1 MTDEN
6 NTTNNGPEENPPVN
20 TREIHRPIEQEMKKS
35 YIDYAMSVIVS
46 RALPDVR
53 DGLKPV
59 HRRIMYSMY
68 DLSNTY
74 NKPHKKSARIVG
86 ECFVAGTR
94 VLTKRG
100 LIPIEQVEKGEEV
113 YTQKG
118 TSTVTELFEMPKREL
133 LRIQLENGLS
143 VTATPSQMFKVIT
156 KGLQYK
162 WKEAKD
168 LRSDDHVVMR
178 LDYPD
183 DLPYVELPEWKGK
196 KMLLDEN
203 IAYLTGQFLSDGCIE
218 AYRSGN
224 GQGRLSFYSSSAGV
238 IEHVRDAL
246 KNAFDYEAT
255 ISSRGTDPSGDLDG
269 NKAINHIRVSDR
281 EVNTF
286 LTETLGIDASWK
298 APTKHIPDAFFRSPR
313 SVIMAL
319 VSGMMDG
326 DGHVHKDRCS
336 LSYATVSERMAD
348 DLQLMMQHLGVL
360 SHRRIQD
367 RRDEVQLVRGWLM
380 HHNHPIH
387 SVEVDGRFLKILAKQ
402 LTLHNEVR
410 RERLEQVLS
419 LPNKVVMLDR
429 IPNAGSV
436 LFDELSEHHI
446 GSGWYMDTEG
456 NKFRSGIAYPDGTK
470 IRYSSDLRERPLGR
484 TQIVEWGIQEKLERI
499 GSKWAPFIEEMI
511 DNNIY
516 FMKVATVA
524 AAPAEHTYDLQ
535 VAGAHEFVA
544 SGMMVHNCLGKYHPH
559 GDSAVYDALVR
570 MAQDFSLRYTLVD
583 GHGNFGSVDG
593 DSAAAMRY
601 TECRLEKIAEEMLQD
616 LDKETVN
623 WVDNFDGSLKE
634 PEVLPSKIPNLLING
649 SSGIAVG
656 MATNIPPH
664 NLREVCDALVHLI
677 DEPSADN
684 LDLMAFVKGPDF
696 PTGGIIYGTNGII
709 EAYSTGKGRLKVRA
723 RTSIEEH
730 EGRKR
735 IIVSEIPYQV
745 NKSNLLENI
754 AELVKDKR
762 IEGITD
768 LRDESDRDGMRIVIE
783 VRKDA
788 MEEIVLNQLFA
799 HTQMEVTFG
808 VINLALV
815 NNEPKVLTLRE
826 MLQAYLDYRKE
837 VVTRRTQYDLN
848 QAKAR
853 DHILKGLIKA
863 VDAID
868 ETIRIIRE
876 ARTTDEARDGLMK
889 RFELDDVQAKAIL
902 EMRLRALTGLEIED
916 LKAEYVALEA
926 RIKELEGILADVAKI
941 MAIIKAELAEVRAA
955 YGDDRKTEIVI
966 DTGELDIEDLI
977 PNEEM
982 VVMISSDN
990 YIKRLPLD
998 TYKQQHR
1005 GGQGLLGMET
1015 KEDDQVVDLFVT
1027 MTHNNIMFF
1036 TNKGRVYQLKAYR
1049 IPVAGRH
1056 SKGKPIVNLLPKLEE
1071 DERVEGNLP
1080 IDSLDEDLD
1089 LMFATRSGIVKR
1101 TSLKEYR
1108 NIRSNGIIAIGLQD
1122 GDSLVDTKLVH
1133 QGDEIVLATRT
1144 GQAAHFDASEVRS
1157 VGRPAIGV
1165 IGMRPDEGDE
1175 VVSMAVV
1182 RPEDKLL
1189 SITEN
1194 GFGKISLVSDYRK
1207 THRGGKGVITIKT
1220 TDRNGMVVSVSAISD
1235 DDQIIL
1241 TTNQGNVIRTRA
1253 EEIRTMGRSTQGV
1266 TIMGLTNGDK
1276 ITAVARLAG
1285 AKEEMAVVRTESTEG
1300 DDILPAGESDENGEQ

>member
-1 MTDEN
+1 M
-6 NTTNNGPEENPPVN
+6 V
-20 TREIHRPIEQEMKKS
+20 
-35 YIDYAMSVIVS
+35 
-46 RALPDVR
+46 
-53 DGLKPV
+53 
-59 HRRIMYSMY
+59 
-68 DLSNTY
+68 
-74 NKPHKKSARIVG
+74 
-86 ECFVAGTR
+86 
-94 VLTKRG
+94 
-100 LIPIEQVEKGEEV
+100 
-113 YTQKG
+113 
-118 TSTVTELFEMPKREL
+118 
-133 LRIQLENGLS
+133 
-143 VTATPSQMFKVIT
+143 
-156 KGLQYK
+156 
-162 WKEAKD
+162 
-168 LRSDDHVVMR
+168 
-178 LDYPD
+178 
-183 DLPYVELPEWKGK
+183 
-196 KMLLDEN
+196 LDEN
-203 IAYLTGQFLSDGCIE
+203 IAYLIGQFLSDGYFE
-218 AYRSGN
+218 TSYGN
-224 GQGRLSFYSSSAGV
+224 SNGIGRLNFTSSSVGV
-238 IEHVRDAL
+238 IEKVRDAL
-246 KNAFDYEAT
+246 LAVFDYEAT
-255 ISSRGTDPSGDLDG
+255 ILSKCSNPIEDLPSSATM
-269 NKAINHIRVSDR
+269 NTIRVNRRDI
-281 EVNTF
+281 NDY
-286 LTETLGIDASWK
+286 LALALGIEPTWK
-298 APTKHIPDAFFRSPR
+298 AANKRIPEAFFSSPK
-313 SVIMAL
+313 SVLTAL
-319 VSGMMDG
+319 LSGLIDG
-326 DGHVHKDRCS
+326 DGSVHKNRCEIQ
-336 LSYATVSERMAD
+336 YGTISEQLAAD
-348 DLQLMMQHLGVL
+348 IQLVMQHLGIV
-360 SHRRIQD
+360 SHRFIQRPSEDLHILNGRILQHNAPLISI
-367 RRDEVQLVRGWLM
+367 EVIGRHAKVLARQLDLQNDIKRV
-380 HHNHPIH
+380 
-387 SVEVDGRFLKILAKQ
+387 
-402 LTLHNEVR
+402 
-410 RERLEQVLS
+410 RLEHIHNAATDAS
-419 LPNKVVMLDR
+419 SFDR

-436 LFDELSEHHI
+436 LFGELSEHHI
-446 GSGWYMDTEG
+446 GSGWYMDVEG
-456 NKFRSGIAYPDGTK
+456 HKFRSGISYPDGTK

-484 TQIVEWGIQEKLERI
+484 TQIVEWGIQDKLERV
-499 GSKWAPFIEEMI
+499 GSKWASFIDEVL

-516 FMKVATVA
+516 FMKVEKVD
-524 AAPAEHTYDLQ
+524 AAPAERTYDLQ

-559 GDSAVYDALVR
+559 GDTAVYDALVR
-570 MAQDFSLRYTLVD
+570 MAQDFSLRYTLID

-601 TECRLEKIAEEMLQD
+601 TECRLQKIAEEMLLD
-616 LDKETVN
+616 IDKETIS
-623 WVDNFDGSLKE
+623 WADNFDGSLKE
-634 PEVLPSKIPNLLING
+634 PEVLPCKIPNLLING

-677 DEPSADN
+677 DEPSADSM
-684 LDLMAFVKGPDF
+684 DLMAYVKGPDF
-696 PTGGIIYGTNGII
+696 PTGGIIYGTNGIV

-723 RTSIEEH
+723 RASVEEH

-788 MEEIVLNQLFA
+788 MEEVVLNQLFA

-826 MLQAYLDYRKE
+826 MLQAYIDYRKE
-837 VVTRRTQYDLN
+837 VVTRRTQYELN

-853 DHILKGLIKA
+853 DHILQGLIRA

-876 ARTTDEARDGLMK
+876 ARTTEEARDGLMK

-902 EMRLRALTGLEIED
+902 EMRLKALTGLEIED
-916 LKAEYVALEA
+916 LKAEYAALET
-926 RIKELEGILADVAKI
+926 RIKELQEILADVAKI

-982 VVMISSDN
+982 VVMISNDN

-1049 IPVAGRH
+1049 IPVASRH
-1056 SKGKPIVNLLPKLEE
+1056 SKGKPIVNLLPKLEDDEKIE
-1071 DERVEGNLP
+1071 DNLP
-1080 IDSLDEDLD
+1080 IDSLEEDLD
-1089 LMFATRSGIVKR
+1089 LMFATRNGIVKR
-1101 TSLKEYR
+1101 TPLKEYR
-1108 NIRSNGIIAIGLQD
+1108 NIRSNGIIALGLQEA
-1122 GDSLVDTKLVH
+1122 DSLVDTRLVRE
-1133 QGDEIVLATRT
+1133 GDEIVLATRN
-1144 GQAAHFDASEVRS
+1144 GQAARFDASEVRS

-1165 IGMRPDEGDE
+1165 IGMRPEEGDE

-1194 GFGKISLVSDYRK
+1194 GYGKISLVSDYRK

-1220 TDRNGMVVSVSAISD
+1220 TDRNGMVVSVSTIND

-1241 TTNQGNVIRTRA
+1241 TTLQGNVIRTRA

-1285 AKEEMAVVRTESTEG
+1285 AREEMVVVHTESKEG
-1300 DDILPAGESDENGEQ
+1300 DDILPAGENDDSSEQ

>member
-6 NTTNNGPEENPPVN
+6 NTTNNGPEEHAPALPA
-20 TREIHRPIEQEMKKS
+20 REIHRPIEQEMKKS
-35 YIDYAMSVIVS
+35 YIDYAMSVIVG

-59 HRRIMYSMY
+59 HRRILYTMY
-68 DLSNTY
+68 DLGNTY
-74 NKPHKKSARIVG
+74 NKPHKKCARIVG
-86 ECFVAGTR
+86 
-94 VLTKRG
+94 
-100 LIPIEQVEKGEEV
+100 
-113 YTQKG
+113 
-118 TSTVTELFEMPKREL
+118 
-133 LRIQLENGLS
+133 
-143 VTATPSQMFKVIT
+143 
-156 KGLQYK
+156 
-162 WKEAKD
+162 D
-168 LRSDDHVVMR
+168 
-178 LDYPD
+178 
-183 DLPYVELPEWKGK
+183 
-196 KMLLDEN
+196 
-203 IAYLTGQFLSDGCIE
+203 
-218 AYRSGN
+218 
-224 GQGRLSFYSSSAGV
+224 
-238 IEHVRDAL
+238 
-246 KNAFDYEAT
+246 
-255 ISSRGTDPSGDLDG
+255 
-269 NKAINHIRVSDR
+269 
-281 EVNTF
+281 
-286 LTETLGIDASWK
+286 
-298 APTKHIPDAFFRSPR
+298 
-313 SVIMAL
+313 
-319 VSGMMDG
+319 
-326 DGHVHKDRCS
+326 
-336 LSYATVSERMAD
+336 
-348 DLQLMMQHLGVL
+348 
-360 SHRRIQD
+360 
-367 RRDEVQLVRGWLM
+367 
-380 HHNHPIH
+380 
-387 SVEVDGRFLKILAKQ
+387 
-402 LTLHNEVR
+402 
-410 RERLEQVLS
+410 
-419 LPNKVVMLDR
+419 
-429 IPNAGSV
+429 
-436 LFDELSEHHI
+436 
-446 GSGWYMDTEG
+446 
-456 NKFRSGIAYPDGTK
+456 
-470 IRYSSDLRERPLGR
+470 
-484 TQIVEWGIQEKLERI
+484 
-499 GSKWAPFIEEMI
+499 
-511 DNNIY
+511 
-516 FMKVATVA
+516 
-524 AAPAEHTYDLQ
+524 
-535 VAGAHEFVA
+535 
-544 SGMMVHNCLGKYHPH
+544 CLGKYHPH
-559 GDSAVYDALVR
+559 GDTAVYDALVR

-601 TECRLEKIAEEMLQD
+601 TECRLEKIAEEMLLD
-616 LDKETVN
+616 IDKETIS
-623 WVDNFDGSLKE
+623 WTDNFDGSLKE
-634 PEVLPSKIPNLLING
+634 PEVLPSKIPNLLVNG

-664 NLREVCDALVHLI
+664 NLKEVCDALVHLI
-677 DEPSADN
+677 DEPSADS
-684 LDLMAFVKGPDF
+684 LDLMAYVKGPDF

-709 EAYSTGKGRLKVRA
+709 EAYSTGRGRLKVRA

-730 EGRKR
+730 EGRRR

-754 AELVKDKR
+754 AELVKDKK

-783 VRKDA
+783 LRKDA
-788 MEEIVLNQLFA
+788 MEEIVVNQLFA

-826 MLQAYLDYRKE
+826 MLQAYVDYRRE
-837 VVTRRTQYDLN
+837 VVTKRTEYELR
-848 QAKAR
+848 QAMAR
-853 DHILKGLIKA
+853 DHILQGLIKA

-876 ARTTDEARDGLMK
+876 ARTTDEARDGLMQ
-889 RFELDDVQAKAIL
+889 RFEIDDIQAKAIL
-902 EMRLRALTGLEIED
+902 EMRLKALTGLEIED
-916 LKAEYVALEA
+916 LKAEYAALEE
-926 RIKELEGILADVAKI
+926 RIKELQGILADVAKI
-941 MAIIKAELAEVRAA
+941 MAIIKAEIAEVRAA

-1071 DERVEGNLP
+1071 GERVEDNLP
-1080 IDSLDEDLD
+1080 IDSLDEGLD
-1089 LMFATRSGIVKR
+1089 LMFATRNGIVKR

-1108 NIRSNGIIAIGLQD
+1108 NIRSNGIIAIGLQE

-1133 QGDEIVLATRT
+1133 QGDEIVLATRS

-1175 VVSMAVV
+1175 IVSMAVV

-1194 GFGKISLVSDYRK
+1194 GYGKISLVSDYRK

-1220 TDRNGMVVSVSAISD
+1220 TDRNGMVVSVSAIND

-1241 TTNQGNVIRTRA
+1241 TTVQGNVIRTRA

-1285 AKEEMAVVRTESTEG
+1285 AKEEMAVVRTESKEG
-1300 DDILPAGESDENGEQ
+1300 DEILPSDNGDENAEQ